1 MKNNFLLSLIKRTIT
16 KINKR
21 KQKSGRYSQDSFHQN
36 PLVTSTPPNFKILP
50 MNQLENQ
57 RDIWT
62 EDFKIYDEFCEN
74 YFKNN
79 QNDLCQDRIYQ
90 NLVELV
96 GGSADVGN
104 IFNFRSLAGQEE
116 NEYEIVNVQR
126 KPLNRKIR
134 SLKSM
139 KTKI

>member
-1 MKNNFLLSLIKRTIT
+1 MKNNLILSLIKRTINR
-16 KINKR
+16 INKR
-21 KQKSGRYSQDSFHQN
+21 KHKSGRSSQDTFNQN

-50 MNQLENQ
+50 MNQLLNQ
-57 RDIWT
+57 RDTWT

-74 YFKNN
+74 HFINT

-96 GGSADVGN
+96 EGSAEVGN

>member
-1 MKNNFLLSLIKRTIT
+1 
-16 KINKR
+16 
-21 KQKSGRYSQDSFHQN
+21 
-36 PLVTSTPPNFKILP
+36 

-96 GGSADVGN
+96 GDSAEVGN
-104 IFNFRSLAGQEE
+104 IFNFRSLARQEE

-126 KPLNRKIR
+126 KQLNRKMR
-134 SLKSM
+134 SLKTLKS
-139 KTKI
+139 

>member
-1 MKNNFLLSLIKRTIT
+1 
-16 KINKR
+16 
-21 KQKSGRYSQDSFHQN
+21 
-36 PLVTSTPPNFKILP
+36 

-74 YFKNN
+74 YFKN
-79 QNDLCQDRIYQ
+79 DLCQDRIYQ

-96 GGSADVGN
+96 EGSADVGN
-104 IFNFRSLAGQEE
+104 IFNFRSLAAQKE

>member
-1 MKNNFLLSLIKRTIT
+1 
-16 KINKR
+16 
-21 KQKSGRYSQDSFHQN
+21 
-36 PLVTSTPPNFKILP
+36 

-96 GGSADVGN
+96 EGSADVGN

>member
-1 MKNNFLLSLIKRTIT
+1 
-16 KINKR
+16 
-21 KQKSGRYSQDSFHQN
+21 
-36 PLVTSTPPNFKILP
+36 

-74 YFKNN
+74 YFNNN

-90 NLVELV
+90 NLV
-96 GGSADVGN
+96 DGN
-104 IFNFRSLAGQEE
+104 KGFENMFYVRNNVEQEE

-126 KPLNRKIR
+126 KQLDRKIR
-134 SLKSM
+134 SLK
-139 KTKI
+139 TLRT

>member
-1 MKNNFLLSLIKRTIT
+1 
-16 KINKR
+16 
-21 KQKSGRYSQDSFHQN
+21 
-36 PLVTSTPPNFKILP
+36 

-57 RDIWT
+57 RDVWT

-90 NLVELV
+90 NLVDLV
-96 GGSADVGN
+96 EGTEDA
-104 IFNFRSLAGQEE
+104 AQEE

>member
-1 MKNNFLLSLIKRTIT
+1 
-16 KINKR
+16 
-21 KQKSGRYSQDSFHQN
+21 
-36 PLVTSTPPNFKILP
+36 

-74 YFKNN
+74 YFKN
-79 QNDLCQDRIYQ
+79 DLCQDRIYQ

-96 GGSADVGN
+96 EGSADVGN
-104 IFNFRSLAGQEE
+104 IFNFRSLTAQEE

-126 KPLNRKIR
+126 KQLNRKII

>member
-1 MKNNFLLSLIKRTIT
+1 
-16 KINKR
+16 
-21 KQKSGRYSQDSFHQN
+21 
-36 PLVTSTPPNFKILP
+36 

-96 GGSADVGN
+96 EASAEVGN
-104 IFNFRSLAGQEE
+104 TFNFRSLAVQEE